1 MTFAVATAVYA
12 QKRDVIKPPPDT
24 ATLAE
29 SQKWLIDSFM
39 KFGSFKTPV
48 QTVTISNANFDGCT
62 FNFAET
68 RKSGSVSTATMGTT
82 RTISTAKGDVSIDLG
97 RLSADGVKVAD
108 HIYPELRTIELTFA
122 GDPRIVD
129 IVVKSEASDAFKT
142 VVIQIGRLCN
152 AKN

>member
-1 MTFAVATAVYA
+1 MFTVATAVDA
-12 QKRDVIKPPPDT
+12 QNRDVIKPPPDT

-29 SQKWLIDSFM
+29 SQKWLIDSFT

-48 QTVTISNANFDGCT
+48 QTVTISNVNFDGCT

-68 RKSGSVSTATMGTT
+68 RKSGSVSTATMGAT

-97 RLSADGVKVAD
+97 RLSADGVKVTD

-122 GDPRIVD
+122 GDPRIVE